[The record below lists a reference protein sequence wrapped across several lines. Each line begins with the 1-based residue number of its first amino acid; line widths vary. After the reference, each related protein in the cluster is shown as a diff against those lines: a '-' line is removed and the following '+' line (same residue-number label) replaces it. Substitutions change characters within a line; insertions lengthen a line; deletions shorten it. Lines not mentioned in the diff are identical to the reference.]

1 MKGEVK
7 NPVKNLKSIQSAKKT
22 NKKMQ
27 KEIIFIQKFKINKK
41 YITDFN
47 ILYKDLLSN
56 YIYNTAKD

>member
-27 KEIIFIQKFKINKK
+27 KEIKFIQKFKINKK